1 MEPLIPQIGCFEY
14 PENRERS
21 VSIETT
27 ANKVEKVN
35 LAQCDAQR
43 NGSRFIKHSKTNSSL
58 SKNRPLSADNA
69 DETAKTPSGQIFQES
84 YNDNNMCPIL
94 VNLDCNQADS
104 PFESQNEEFDLQSL
118 KLNNSGQNK
127 SDEEA

>member
-1 MEPLIPQIGCFEY
+1 MIPLIPQIGCFEY

-21 VSIETT
+21 ISIET
-27 ANKVEKVN
+27 APKRVEKVD
-35 LAQCDAQR
+35 LAQCDTQR
-43 NGSRFIKHSKTNSSL
+43 SGSRFIKHSKTSSSL

-69 DETAKTPSGQIFQES
+69 DEIAKIPSGQIFKES

-104 PFESQNEEFDLQSL
+104 PFESQNEENSPQSL
-118 KLNNSGQNK
+118 
-127 SDEEA
+127 